1 MGTAAVLFSYIRYM
15 WLLQVTAFLKG
26 EYFFS
31 FFFSCDVGKGEW
43 ELIAESPGF
52 D

>member
-1 MGTAAVLFSYIRYM
+1 MGTAAVLLYTYIRYM
-15 WLLQVTAFLKG
+15 WLLQVTEGIIL
-26 EYFFS
+26 
-31 FFFSCDVGKGEW
+31 FSCDVGKGEW